1 MSDFENFYNNSRKP
15 EEEIK
20 RLNLCTEKEYL
31 KTEDEINEKEYEKEN
46 INIEYESF
54 VIEILSEDMILYY
67 KKLSEKNENGYDI
80 RTDEEGKKYIRH
92 ETKMKI
98 LGLTTGEAYYR
109 MYDKKGQQTREMGK
123 KKRLYQY
130 QRIYSETMP

>member
-20 RLNLCTEKEYL
+20 RLNLCTEKDYL
-31 KTEDEINEKEYEKEN
+31 KTEEEINEKEYEKEN

-67 KKLSEKNENGYDI
+67 KNLIE
-80 RTDEEGKKYIRH
+80 
-92 ETKMKI
+92 KMKMDMI
-98 LGLTTGEAYYR
+98 
-109 MYDKKGQQTREMGK
+109 
-123 KKRLYQY
+123 
-130 QRIYSETMP
+130 